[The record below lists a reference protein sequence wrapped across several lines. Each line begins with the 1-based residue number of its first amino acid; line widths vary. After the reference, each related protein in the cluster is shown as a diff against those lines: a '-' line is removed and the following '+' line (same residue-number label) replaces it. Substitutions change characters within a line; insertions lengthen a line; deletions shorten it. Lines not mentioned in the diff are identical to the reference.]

1 MFYKI
6 KGVLEEVLPPNRI
19 VIKTAFLALE
29 IFVPFNLTEILK
41 RDFLGRELEL
51 YVVLLV
57 RKNEFP
63 QLYGFLTTE
72 ERELFQRLNAL
83 PKVGP
88 VLALNLLSVFTPE
101 LLRKVIEEGR
111 IKELAKVPGIGPK
124 KAEKLFPELKSLF
137 ERLPF
142 KGKTFPLEKERLLG
156 EAKASLVSLGFD
168 KREVEKVL
176 IKVFQE
182 EDTLESLL
190 KKALRELA
198 PPLKEEKAE

>member
-41 RDFLGRELEL
+41 RDFLRRELEL
-51 YVVLLV
+51 YVVLLI

-63 QLYGFLTTE
+63 HLYGFLTKE
-72 ERELFQRLNAL
+72 ERELFHRLNTL
-83 PKVGP
+83 PRVGP
-88 VLALNLLSVFTPE
+88 VLALNLLSIFTPE

-111 IKELAKVPGIGPK
+111 VKELAKVPGIGPK

-137 ERLPF
+137 GRLPF

-156 EAKASLVSLGFD
+156 EAKVSLVSLGFD
-168 KREVEKVL
+168 KKEVEEIL

>member
-1 MFYKI
+1 MLYKI

-19 VIKTAFLALE
+19 VIKTAFLSLE
-29 IFVPFNLTEILK
+29 IFIPFNLTEILK
-41 RDFLGRELEL
+41 RDFLGREIEL
-51 YVVLLV
+51 YVVLLI

-63 QLYGFLTTE
+63 QVYGFLTKE

-111 IKELAKVPGIGPK
+111 VKELARVPGIGPK

-137 ERLPF
+137 GRLPF

-156 EAKASLVSLGFD
+156 EAKASLLSLGFD
-168 KREVEKVL
+168 KREVEEVL

-198 PPLKEEKAE
+198 PPLKEEKVE